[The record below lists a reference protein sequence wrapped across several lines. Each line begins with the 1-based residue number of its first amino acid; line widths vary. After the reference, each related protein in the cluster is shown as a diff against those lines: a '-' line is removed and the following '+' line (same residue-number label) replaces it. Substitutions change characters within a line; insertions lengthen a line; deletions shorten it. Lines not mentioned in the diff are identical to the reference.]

1 MKTTTFKKV
10 LIANRGEIALR
21 VIHALRELNI
31 TSVAIYAPSDQGSR
45 AVQAADEAYP
55 LDGIEV
61 AQTYLDISQI
71 LNIAKQAGVDAI
83 HPGYGFLSE
92 NAEFASAC
100 QQAGIT
106 FIGPDSQVIAQMGDK
121 MAAKKIAEAAGVPT
135 IPGFVGEVPQGK
147 KLDELIQ
154 KIGLPLL
161 IKAAAGG
168 GGKGMRIV
176 HDVKEVADAVD
187 AAQREAKA
195 YFGDGRVFLEKY
207 LVKPRHIEVQILGD
221 THGHQVHLFEREC
234 SIQRR
239 HQKII
244 EEAPSPSIDEDLR
257 QEICT
262 AALNLA
268 KQVSY
273 SSAGTV
279 EFIVDQEGRFY
290 FLEVNTRLQV
300 EHPVTEWI
308 TGIDLVKAQ
317 IEVAQGHE
325 LPFTQKD
332 ITRRGHAIEC
342 RLYAEDPEKEFL
354 PGEGVVGVLHEP
366 ERPGVRLDS
375 GLQEGQKILGLF
387 DPMLAKLSTYG
398 ATRQEA
404 LHKMESLVQDYT
416 LLGLRHNLDFL
427 KFVLSAEVFKS
438 GHYHTA
444 TVTDLLPDFLTK
456 QQEVSPAALTIAALA
471 ARSAGPNTATHS
483 SANTKAPYP
492 PELQGFRNS

>member
-1 MKTTTFKKV
+1 MKFKKI

-31 TSVAIYAPSDQGSR
+31 QSVAIYAPADAKSR

-55 LDGIEV
+55 LEGNEV
-61 AQTYLDISQI
+61 SETYLDTKQI
-71 LNIAKQAGVDAI
+71 LAIANKAQVDAI

-92 NAEFASAC
+92 NAEFAKAC
-100 QQAGIT
+100 QQAGIA
-106 FIGPDSQVIAQMGDK
+106 FIGPEAKVIAEMGDK
-121 MAAKKIAEAAGVPT
+121 VEAKKLAEAAGVPT
-135 IPGFVGEVPQGK
+135 VPGFVGELPEGK
-147 KLDELIQ
+147 KLDELVNS
-154 KIGLPLL
+154 IGFPLL

-176 HDVKEVADAVD
+176 KEAKEVKGAMAS
-187 AAQREAKA
+187 AQREAKA
-195 YFGDGRVFLEKY
+195 YFGDARVFLEKY
-207 LVKPRHIEVQILGD
+207 LEEPRHIEVQILGD
-221 THGHQVHLFEREC
+221 QHGNQVHLFEREC

-239 HQKII
+239 HQKMI
-244 EEAPSPSIDEDLR
+244 EEAPSPSIDENLR

-268 KQVSY
+268 KQVNY
-273 SSAGTV
+273 TSAGTV
-279 EFIVDQEGRFY
+279 EFIVDRENHFY

-317 IEVAQGHE
+317 IKIAEGHR

-354 PGEGVVGVLHEP
+354 PGEGVIGVLREP

-375 GLQEGQKILGLF
+375 GLQEGQEILGLF

-398 ATRQEA
+398 FNRHEA
-404 LHKMESLVQDYT
+404 ISKMQSLLQDYV

-427 KFVLSAEVFKS
+427 KFVLDSQAFQS
-438 GHYHTA
+438 GHYHTH
-444 TVTDLLPDFLTK
+444 TVAELLPRFLTERK
-456 QQEVSPAALTIAALA
+456 NMPGILAAIAARAGKASIRSLDVSDHSEATLGLA
-471 ARSAGPNTATHS
+471 
-483 SANTKAPYP
+483 K
-492 PELQGFRNS
+492 ELNGFRNT